1 MTRCRH
7 ALRLG
12 ASLVLCLFVF
22 PVVAQNLEIH
32 VINVGWG
39 QATFIKGPGLTGKTV
54 LLEAG
59 NTDKGTG
66 EVVPYLQSIGHAPS
80 AGFDYTIVG
89 HQHCD
94 HAGGMDEVISAGYN
108 VRIQNYDNG
117 SSYTSS
123 CITGWDTAATGTTA
137 GAPIEMTRGTVLDLG
152 GGATL
157 TCIVVRG
164 QVIGGGN
171 VAVSNE
177 NDLSIGLLLKYGGFD
192 YFWASDLGGGA
203 DDFECTGR
211 NTSQLN
217 VETTVINAISPGG
230 ASPLISTGGI
240 DVLHVSHH
248 GSESSTNNDLFDGA
262 QPAVAVISTGAGQ
275 DSSWN
280 LPRTDVVDSVLL
292 ANASSCVTAPPT
304 FVLQTEEGAP
314 TGSLTSFS
322 GYCVGDILI
331 TTDGL
336 TTFTVD
342 GNGSVTQGPNEKVAA
357 GLPRG
362 FTLDESGSG
371 GGGDTQSPA
380 TSITAPV
387 NGATVS
393 GVTPVTASASDN
405 VAVTRVEFWLDGG
418 LASTDTTA
426 PYEWSWDTTT
436 AADGSHSLASKAYD
450 AAGNV
455 GSSSTI
461 TVTVSNAPPPPGANV
476 SGWTITQANATY
488 NFILPSGTIIPE
500 DGYLVVARNATKTA
514 FESYWGVN
522 LSSNVIYIDSGDG
535 MPIINGDE
543 NYTLKNALGVVVDG
557 PTINMPASAARSL
570 QRADPC
576 GTTWNTVLESAS
588 NPGSGAAAGCGAGV
602 KMNEVS
608 DASGTGNF
616 VYEFIELHNDFAGGD
631 STAPSTSITA
641 PANGATVSGTT
652 NVTASATDNVGV
664 TKVEFWLDG
673 ALASTDTTSPY
684 EWSWNTATASNGS
697 HSLVSKAYDAASNI
711 GTSSTV
717 SVTVSNDTTAPTTS
731 VTAPANGAT
740 VSGTTNV
747 TASATDNVGVTKVEF
762 WLDGALASTD
772 TTSPYE
778 WSWNTATA
786 SNGSHSLVSKAYDA
800 AGNIGTS
807 STVSVT
813 VSNGV
818 SVTNY
823 KITQSNSALTYF
835 LPAGTNIPSKGYVI
849 VARNATK
856 AEFEAFW
863 SRTLAANVIFVNSG
877 DAMPQINGSESYT
890 LYNAAGS
897 KIDGATVAM
906 ASAGGE
912 SLQRTNGCGSA
923 NKAIN
928 WSRVASSA
936 GTPGSGAPAPCNKGI
951 YISEFSDALGTGNF
965 VYEFIEFFNDK

>member
-12 ASLVLCLFVF
+12 ASLVLCLFVL
-22 PVVAQNLEIH
+22 PLAAQNLEIH

-39 QATFIKGPGLTGKTV
+39 QATFIKGPGPAGKTV

-59 NTDKGTG
+59 NTGKGTG

-94 HAGGMDEVISAGYN
+94 HAGGMDEVINAGYN
-108 VRIQNYDNG
+108 VRLQNYDNG

-123 CITGWDTAATGTTA
+123 CITGWESAAAGTTA
-137 GAPIEMTRGTVLDLG
+137 GAPVEMTRGTVLDLG

-164 QVIGGGN
+164 QVIGGGS

-177 NDLSIGLLLKYGGFD
+177 NDLSIGLLLEYGGFD

-203 DDFECTGR
+203 DDGACTGR

-230 ASPLISTGGI
+230 ASPLISAGGI

-275 DSSWN
+275 DASWN
-280 LPRTDVVDSVLL
+280 LPRADVVDNVLL
-292 ANASSCVTAPPT
+292 ANASSCVSAPPT
-304 FVLQTEEGAP
+304 FVLQSEEGSP

-342 GNGSVTQGPNEKVAA
+342 GNGSVTQGPNERVAA
-357 GLPRG
+357 GLPRS
-362 FTLDESGSG
+362 FTLDESGG
-371 GGGDTQSPA
+371 GGGDTQPPA
-380 TSITAPV
+380 TSITAPG
-387 NGATVS
+387 NGAIVS
-393 GVTPVTASASDN
+393 GATSVTASASDN
-405 VAVTRVEFWLDGG
+405 VGVTRVEFWLDGA
-418 LASTDTTA
+418 LASTDMTA

-436 AADGSHSLASKAYD
+436 AVDGPHSLASKAYD
-450 AAGNV
+450 AASNV
-455 GSSSTI
+455 GTSSTI

-488 NFILPSGTIIPE
+488 NFILPAGTIIPE

-514 FESYWGVN
+514 FESYWGVT
-522 LSSNVIYIDSGDG
+522 LPANVLYINSGDG

-543 NYTLKNALGVVVDG
+543 NYTLKNASGVVVDG
-557 PTINMPASAARSL
+557 PTISMPASAARSL

-576 GTTWNTVLESAS
+576 GTTWNTVLEAAA
-588 NPGSGAAAGCGAGV
+588 NPGSGAATGCGAGV

-616 VYEFIELHNDFAGGD
+616 IYEFIELHNDFAGAD
-631 STAPSTSITA
+631 TTAPSTSITA

-673 ALASTDTTSPY
+673 ALTSTDTTSPY

-697 HSLVSKAYDAASNI
+697 HSLVSKAYDAANNA

-717 SVTVSNDTTAPTTS
+717 T
-731 VTAPANGAT
+731 
-740 VSGTTNV
+740 
-747 TASATDNVGVTKVEF
+747 
-762 WLDGALASTD
+762 
-772 TTSPYE
+772 
-778 WSWNTATA
+778 
-786 SNGSHSLVSKAYDA
+786 
-800 AGNIGTS
+800 
-807 STVSVT
+807 VT

-818 SVTNY
+818 SVANY
-823 KITQSNSALTYF
+823 KITQANSALTYF

-856 AEFEAFW
+856 AQFETFW
-863 SRTLAANVIFVNSG
+863 NRTLGANVIFVNSG

-890 LYNAAGS
+890 LYNAGGT

-912 SLQRTNGCGSA
+912 SLQRTNGCGGA
-923 NKAIN
+923 NKASS

-936 GTPGSGAPAPCNKGI
+936 GTPGSGAPAPCNKGV
-951 YISEFSDALGTGNF
+951 YISEFSDALGTSNY
-965 VYEFIEFFNDK
+965 VYEFVELHNDK